1 MRTVAEAAERMR
13 QGCRF
18 SYTGEVGMTAVI
30 VSVAVMVV
38 SFAACAFF
46 VILACNNAPI
56 IEDISDEEEEL
67 VRRVMQIIASAKHHR
82 EQLEARANEIVE
94 IHNREQGSCDA
105 DDLASV
111 VWDGE
116 DYAVVMTRIFRR
128 ARAMR

>member
-1 MRTVAEAAERMR
+1 MTVLLALLPFVLCAA
-13 QGCRF
+13 
-18 SYTGEVGMTAVI
+18 
-30 VSVAVMVV
+30 VV
-38 SFAACAFF
+38 
-46 VILACNNAPI
+46 VILCRRAPI
-56 IEDISDEEEEL
+56 IEDMSDEEEER

-116 DYAVVMTRIFRR
+116 DYATVMTRIFRR
-128 ARAMR
+128 ARSLR